1 MKKQNFKKHIYWT
14 VTSYIYSFILYLPI
28 LIYVSMLIFQFLRL
42 TDLQYSLI
50 FAEFYKNV
58 GFYEFLPAPS
68 VQTLYYYYT
77 ETELTSR
84 VFSFMLSCL
93 YYPIVLM
100 CLLFLKQLSF
110 FCYLFEIYITF
121 IDLLLDLTRFF
132 IFHVDTDL
140 QEFINKH
147 PVFDSKTEFLVD
159 RWFLDLMSYFN
170 DTVPNFYLYL
180 PKLLLKKYDYMCS
193 ATWHY
198 FKYNYPFVA
207 LVYTAISFFYF
218 LPLVM
223 FHWIAWNLQEVAL
236 NYFFLVTPIAIIMTE
251 LLHWCYPWLDYYD
264 FASSISIPVY
274 MEFLHEHKHPRGVN
288 LVIFFVVSNFI
299 DKAFNTSIL
308 LTLFDVYLL
317 NSFKLVKKLWIYL
330 KNNKL
335 ILFTTVIIFFGL
347 PWMWN
352 WLKPTKAKP
361 PVWHI

>member
-1 MKKQNFKKHIYWT
+1 MKKPNFKKHIYQV
-14 VTSYIYSFILYLPI
+14 VTSYTYLFILYLPI
-28 LIYVSMLIFQFLRL
+28 FIYVSMFIFQFLRFV
-42 TDLQYSLI
+42 DLRYSLI
-50 FAEFYKNV
+50 FADFYKNV
-58 GFYEFLPAPS
+58 RFYELLPVLD
-68 VQTLYYYYT
+68 VQAVYYYYT
-77 ETELTSR
+77 EIKLTSR
-84 VFSFMLSCL
+84 MFSFMLGCL
-93 YYPIVLM
+93 YYPIILIW
-100 CLLFLKQLSF
+100 LLFLKQLSF
-110 FCYLFEIYITF
+110 FCYLVEIYIIS

-140 QEFINKH
+140 VEFISKH

-159 RWFLDLMSYFN
+159 KWFLNLMSYFN
-170 DTVPNFYLYL
+170 DTVPTFYSYL
-180 PKLLLKKYDYMCS
+180 PKLLVKKYDYICS
-193 ATWHY
+193 TIWRY

-223 FHWIAWNLQEVAL
+223 LHWVAWSLQDVAL
-236 NYFFLVTPIAIIMTE
+236 NYFFLVTPVAIIMTE
-251 LLHWCYPWLDYYD
+251 LLHWCYPWLDHYD
-264 FASSISIPVY
+264 FASAISIPVY

-288 LVIFFVVSNFI
+288 LIIFFIVSNFI

-317 NSFKLVKKLWIYL
+317 NCFKLMKKLWIYL

-335 ILFTTVIIFFGL
+335 MLFTILVIFFGL
-347 PWMWN
+347 PGVCN